1 MVIDVHTH
9 ILPQIDDG
17 SDCVETSVKMLQS
30 MADHGVEVACATP
43 HFYREKMSI
52 DTFLARR
59 GAAWHRLQASEI
71 PLPIPVRLGAEVA
84 YYSGISEEKGLQRLC
99 MEGTN
104 TLLLEMPYS
113 EWNSFQVDEVMA
125 LAWDCG
131 FDVVLAHPERFA
143 QLRSNTRWIEKLS
156 SLPMQVNAGALCHW
170 RTRRGALRILENT
183 AKPLLGSDC
192 HNLKSRGPNL
202 WEGRNVVQRK
212 LGGDFLTE
220 LDTNAQTLLMPQ
232 LTTA

>member
-17 SDCVETSVKMLQS
+17 SDCVETSVKMLQI
-30 MADHGVEVACATP
+30 MAEHGIEAACATP

-52 DTFLARR
+52 DAFLARR
-59 GAAWHRLQASEI
+59 DAAWQKLQSSGT

-84 YYSGISEEKGLQRLC
+84 YYSGISEEKELHRLC
-99 MEGTN
+99 MEGTH

-113 EWNSFQVDEVMA
+113 EWNSFQIDEVMA

-131 FDVVLAHPERFA
+131 FEVVLAHPERFVL
-143 QLRSNTRWIEKLS
+143 LRNNTRWIEKLS
-156 SLPMQVNAGALCHW
+156 ALPMQVNAGALCQW

-192 HNLKSRGPNL
+192 HNLKNRRPNL
-202 WEGRNVVQRK
+202 WEGRNVVERK
-212 LGGDFLTE
+212 LGADFLRE
-220 LDTNAQTLLMPQ
+220 MDTNAQTLLLPQ
-232 LTTA
+232 LP